1 MLSLKESILEDKKIK
16 TYALVK
22 SNLKFETYLDVLSD
36 YSERSYFAKL
46 PLSAHNLQ
54 IGRFGMN
61 KIPRLGKQTVEDEV
75 HFLMSCPLYST
86 ERQKMLD
93 IIHKKFPSTLLL
105 NPNDMFLWLMTQENV
120 VFIKSIGKFC
130 KKSFK
135 IRDET
140 NPNLLSFNA

>member
-1 MLSLKESILEDKKIK
+1 
-16 TYALVK
+16 
-22 SNLKFETYLDVLSD
+22 VLSD

-46 PLSAHNLQ
+46 RLSAHNLQ
-54 IGRFGMN
+54 IEIGRFGKN
-61 KIPRLGKQTVEDEV
+61 KTPRLERFCLYCLSLGKQTVEDEV

-105 NPNDMFLWLMTQENV
+105 NPNDMFHWLMTQENV
-120 VFIKSIGKFC
+120 IFIKSIGKFC
-130 KKSFK
+130 NKSFK

-140 NPNLLSFNA
+140 NSKLLSFNS